1 MTLDEHLQIEEIL
14 AEANAFGL
22 KQEVIH
28 TAAKLAAAPNHGE
41 RTYSLHQTIKVQENK
56 IKQ

>member
-28 TAAKLAAAPNHGE
+28 TAAKLAAAG
-41 RTYSLHQTIKVQENK
+41 YSSLDAHALAFSEWCK
-56 IKQ
+56 

>member
-28 TAAKLAAAPNHGE
+28 TAVKLAAAG
-41 RTYSLHQTIKVQENK
+41 YSSLDAHALAFAEWCK
-56 IKQ
+56 

>member
-14 AEANAFGL
+14 TEANAFGL

-28 TAAKLAAAPNHGE
+28 TAAKFTAAGYSSLDAHALAFAE
-41 RTYSLHQTIKVQENK
+41 WCK
-56 IKQ
+56 

>member
-22 KQEVIH
+22 KQAVIH
-28 TAAKLAAAPNHGE
+28 TAAKFAAAG
-41 RTYSLHQTIKVQENK
+41 YSSLDSHALAFAEGCK
-56 IKQ
+56 

>member
-28 TAAKLAAAPNHGE
+28 TAAKLSAAG
-41 RTYSLHQTIKVQENK
+41 YSVLDSHALAFAEWCK
-56 IKQ
+56 

>member
-22 KQEVIH
+22 KQEVIR
-28 TAAKLAAAPNHGE
+28 TAAKFVAAGHSSLDAHALAFAE
-41 RTYSLHQTIKVQENK
+41 WCK
-56 IKQ
+56 